1 MRIRWRVA
9 FGLISQCV
17 LVILLFGGITM
28 VQLKGNIERDS
39 DQLNAKISNQTLI
52 SFSYISDDIERYLFN
67 MCRSE
72 NITSAMMSSS
82 GGYSSSIVI
91 TRFLYSLTEST
102 DYVAGADILLI
113 RSTAGFP
120 VMRSQRQT

>member
-39 DQLNAKISNQTLI
+39 DQMNARISNQTLI

-91 TRFLYSLTEST
+91 ERFLYSLTEST
-102 DYVAGADILLI
+102 DYVAGAYIID
-113 RSTAGFP
+113 
-120 VMRSQRQT
+120 